1 MYIAKILIGI
11 LFCINI
17 LLFMPYSACAKDLS
31 YTQVDRD
38 RMIALIEGQ
47 KSLQKQVDNLKTD
60 IGLLKI
66 DTNRQIDTLR
76 LEMNSR
82 FENVDRQFGNVDRQ
96 LNDIKTFMLWGFGIL
111 FSMMCSLFG
120 FVLWDRR
127 SVLTPAI
134 RRTDDIEEREKRL
147 EAVLREVAG
156 KDINVAEAL
165 RHAGIL

>member
-1 MYIAKILIGI
+1 MRSGSMIKILICI

-17 LLFMPYSACAKDLS
+17 LLFMPYTTCAKDLS
-31 YTQVDRD
+31 YTQEDRD

-47 KSLQKQVDNLKTD
+47 KSLQKQVDNLS
-60 IGLLKI
+60 I

-76 LEMNSR
+76 LDMN
-82 FENVDRQFGNVDRQ
+82 RQFT
-96 LNDIKTFMLWGFGIL
+96 DIKTFMLWCFGVL
-111 FSMMCSLFG
+111 FAGMWALVG

-147 EAVLREVAG
+147 EAILKEVAG
-156 KDINVAEAL
+156 KDVNVAEAL

>member
-1 MYIAKILIGI
+1 
-11 LFCINI
+11 
-17 LLFMPYSACAKDLS
+17 
-31 YTQVDRD
+31 
-38 RMIALIEGQ
+38 MIALIEGQ
-47 KSLQKQVDNLKTD
+47 KSLQKQVDNLS
-60 IGLLKI
+60 I
-66 DTNRQIDTLR
+66 DTNRQIDNLRSEMNTLR
-76 LEMNSR
+76 SDMN
-82 FENVDRQFGNVDRQ
+82 RQFS
-96 LNDIKTFMLWGFGIL
+96 DIKTFMLWCFGVL
-111 FSMMCSLFG
+111 FAGMWALVG